1 MTLAADTTVT
11 IIPCLRYRK
20 AHVAIDWL
28 CNAFGFERHAVYA
41 DADTVHHAQLTFGNG
56 MIMLS
61 SAGDGGS
68 EWANHIVQPAAIG
81 MKQTQSPCV
90 IVADADAHYA
100 RAKAAGAEIV
110 IEIADQGYGGRGY
123 ACRDLEGH
131 LWWFGSY
138 DPWKDESA
146 ES

>member
-1 MTLAADTTVT
+1 MTLAADTTAT

-28 CNAFGFERHAVYA
+28 CSAFGFERHAVYA

-68 EWANHIVQPAAIG
+68 GWADHIVQPATIG
-81 MKQTQSPCV
+81 MKQTQGPCV
-90 IVADADAHYA
+90 IVTDADAHYA

-110 IEIADQGYGGRGY
+110 MEIADQDYGGRGY

-138 DPWKDESA
+138 DPWKDETAPS
-146 ES
+146 

>member
-1 MTLAADTTVT
+1 MPARHGST
-11 IIPCLRYRK
+11 IIPTLRYRK

-28 CNAFGFERHAVYA
+28 CNAFGFERHVVHG
-41 DADTVHHAQLTFGNG
+41 DADVVAHAQLVYGNG

-61 SAGDGGS
+61 SADTAS
-68 EWANHIVQPAAIG
+68 EWSGHIVQPDDLG
-81 MKQTQSPCV
+81 QRETQACCV

-100 RAKAAGAEIV
+100 QARSAGAQIV
-110 IEIADQGYGGRGY
+110 IDIADQSYGGRGY

-138 DPWKDESA
+138 DPWSEQA
-146 ES
+146 GG